1 MIIKILI
8 TFVPGLVLLAFFI
21 VYWRRRAEK
30 RGQHTLRVEDIERG
44 IESWGGGSQPCATC
58 TGGDCCSEP
67 LKTHKRQPEYYD
79 DEELD
84 RFCGRASNE
93 YSDEEADEFREIF
106 DTLLPED
113 RLGWL
118 ASIAQRGIAL
128 PVQLKSSITKATQ
141 PE

>member
-84 RFCGRASNE
+84 RFRGRFAPENRFGRE
-93 YSDEEADEFREIF
+93 PFR
-106 DTLLPED
+106 
-113 RLGWL
+113 
-118 ASIAQRGIAL
+118 IAFIEVFEQRCIAL
-128 PVQLKSSITKATQ
+128 VKCVRSVVVYVVACGQIMIEAR
-141 PE
+141 